1 MKQVIDASI
10 MLGWHFEDERT
21 EAVDL
26 VLDQVTEDG
35 AIVPVLW
42 GLEVANGFRT
52 AIRKKRVGLEFRDE
66 ALRALSKLP
75 ISPDPETGTRAWT
88 ETLALADRFD
98 LTPYDAA
105 YLELAWRRALP
116 LATLDRNLRVAG
128 QALGVTLRG
137 A

>member
-1 MKQVIDASI
+1 VRQVIDASI
-10 MLGWHFEDERT
+10 TLGWHFEDERT
-21 EAVDL
+21 AAVDR

-35 AIVPVLW
+35 AIVPTLW

-52 AIRKKRVGLEFRDE
+52 AIRKKRVSLAFRDE

-75 ISPDPETGTRAWT
+75 ISLDPETGTRAWT

-98 LTPYDAA
+98 LTLYDAA
-105 YLELAWRRALP
+105 YLELALRRALP
-116 LATLDRNLRVAG
+116 LATLDQSLRVAG
-128 QALGVTLRG
+128 QALGVTLLG